1 VADDHLYPGRSIL
14 GRIEPQPPQGI
25 KYMLGNESWLPAHE
39 RELIR
44 LLCEEWGNLGPMEL
58 DPDIKPNKAGFRV
71 RCTTIIA
78 PPGAHG
84 FTEIDG
90 VYYWTDMNW
99 DMKKPG
105 VAASRP
111 YPARDQQIK

>member
-1 VADDHLYPGRSIL
+1 MDDPLYPGRSIL
-14 GRIEPQPPQGI
+14 GRIEPQPPAGI
-25 KYMLGNESWLPAHE
+25 KYMLGNQSWLPAHE
-39 RELIR
+39 RDLIT
-44 LLCEEWGNLGPMEL
+44 LHCEEWGNLGPLEL
-58 DPDIKPNKAGFRV
+58 NAEIKPNKAGFRV

-84 FTEIDG
+84 YTEVDG

-105 VAASRP
+105 MAAACVTEVSR
-111 YPARDQQIK
+111 